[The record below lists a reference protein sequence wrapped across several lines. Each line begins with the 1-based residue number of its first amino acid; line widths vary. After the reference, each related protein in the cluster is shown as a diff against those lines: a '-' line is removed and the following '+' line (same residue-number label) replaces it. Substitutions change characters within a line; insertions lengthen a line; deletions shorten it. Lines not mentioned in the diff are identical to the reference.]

1 MPNRGEDM
9 NVAHY
14 YKEVNLLLRMQL
26 EDPNDYFWEHSKIS
40 PETISGTQTVIYLG
54 CNVLRTVHLAAQ
66 FVKIVKALDENVV
79 VLGGPAHCCGF
90 PHTTAGNTT
99 IGQNQGIRAIDTF
112 RALHP
117 KQVILWCPSCIRQF
131 QADAR
136 VDWSNES
143 YQVMHATEYL
153 VRNRNRFSL
162 LFPGKDRVVA
172 VHEHGDDVNNQEHAR
187 NVKCMLSQLRGIS
200 VVDGGTLSGWGYHC
214 HTNAERPS
222 QAFLDALDG
231 SITGV
236 VGQADTIVSIYHSCH
251 RAVRRAALRCGLECV
266 NYVDLI
272 AERIGLQVPDRY
284 GYFVDLGDEN
294 LIWQE
299 VADRFKPEE
308 EESVRQLI
316 RHFYGPAK
324 VQSDSF
330 A

>member
-1 MPNRGEDM
+1 M

-90 PHTTAGNTT
+90 PHSTAGNTT
-99 IGQNQGIRAIDTF
+99 VGHKQGIRAIDTF
-112 RALHP
+112 RALRP

-131 QADAR
+131 QADAGI
-136 VDWSNES
+136 DWENES
-143 YQVMHATEYL
+143 YQVIHATEYL
-153 VRNRNRFSL
+153 ARNRNRFSS
-162 LFPGKDRVVA
+162 LFPGKDRVV
-172 VHEHGDDVNNQEHAR
+172 VIHEHEDDVNNQEHAR
-187 NVKCMLSQLRGIS
+187 NVKCVLSQLRGIS
-200 VVDGGTLSGWGYHC
+200 VTDGGTLNGWSYHC
-214 HTNAERPS
+214 NTNAERPS

-231 SITGV
+231 SITRV
-236 VGQADTIVSIYHSCH
+236 AGQADTIVSIYHSCH
-251 RAVRRAALRCGLECV
+251 RAVRRAAQRCGIECV

-272 AERIGLQVPDRY
+272 AERTGLQVPDRY

-294 LIWQE
+294 RIWQE

-308 EESVRQLI
+308 EEGVRQLI
-316 RHFYGPAK
+316 RNFYGPTK
-324 VQSDSF
+324 VQSDSL